1 MNIITNPKRSVWS
14 SLTER
19 PYVDNKSVHT
29 VVKEVFE
36 NVKNYGD
43 KSLIEYTKKFD
54 NIELTTI
61 EVEAKSISN
70 SEFII
75 SQKLKD
81 SIDLAFKNIYKFHK
95 SQIQKKEII
104 KINEGISC
112 WQEKRPIERVGFYI
126 PGGTAPLFSTV
137 LMLGIPSLIANC
149 PNRILCTPP
158 DKNGEIPVEI
168 LYVCKICKIKNIFKV
183 GGSQAIAAMTL
194 GTETI
199 PMVNKIFGPG
209 NQYVTIAKRY
219 SMNFGVSID
228 MPAGPSELLVL
239 ADESANP
246 KFVASDLLSQAEHG
260 NDSQVILVS
269 NSKKIINNINNEID
283 IQKKK
288 LKRINIINESLKNSN
303 SIFFNLID
311 DALDFINE
319 YAPEH
324 YIINVKNE
332 DYCISKLV
340 NAGSVFLG
348 NYTPESAGDYA
359 SGTNHTLPT
368 NGYAKQYSG
377 VNTDSFLKTIT
388 FQKIT
393 KFGLKSISS
402 AVETMAEHEGL
413 DAHKSAVS
421 IRINSNES

>member
-1 MNIITNPKRSVWS
+1 MNNIVNPNRSTWS
-14 SLTER
+14 SLVKR
-19 PYVDNKSVHT
+19 PYFDNKSIST
-29 VVKEVFE
+29 VVEEVFE
-36 NVKNYGD
+36 NVMSFGD
-43 KSLIEYTKKFD
+43 KSLIDYTRKFD
-54 NIELTTI
+54 N
-61 EVEAKSISN
+61 VEISNLKVESKSIAE
-70 SEFII
+70 SEFLI
-75 SQKLKD
+75 STKLKD

-104 KINEGISC
+104 EINKGISC
-112 WQEKRPIERVGFYI
+112 WQEKRPIENVGFYI

-149 PNRILCTPP
+149 NNRILCTPP
-158 DKNGEIPVEI
+158 NKNGKVPNEI
-168 LYVCKICKIKNIFKV
+168 LYVCKICKIKNVFQV
-183 GGSQAIAAMTL
+183 GGSQAIAAMTF
-194 GTETI
+194 GTESI
-199 PMVNKIFGPG
+199 KKVDKIFGPG
-209 NQYVTIAKRY
+209 NQYVTIAKKY

-239 ADESANP
+239 ADEAANP
-246 KFVASDLLSQAEHG
+246 KYVASDLLSQAEHG

-269 NSKKIINNINNEID
+269 NSKKIINEVNNEVN
-283 IQKKK
+283 IQKKT
-288 LKRINIINESLKNSN
+288 LKRINIINESLKNSK
-303 SIFFNLID
+303 SIFFNSID
-311 DALDFINE
+311 DALDFVND

-332 DYCISKLV
+332 DYCISRLI

-377 VNTDSFLKTIT
+377 VNTDSFFKTIT

-393 KFGLKSISS
+393 KTGLGFISS
-402 AVETMAEHEGL
+402 AVETMASSEGL
-413 DAHKSAVS
+413 DAHKKAVS
-421 IRINSNES
+421 IRMNNDEY

>member
-1 MNIITNPKRSVWS
+1 MNNITNPNRSTWS
-14 SLTER
+14 SLVKR
-19 PYVDNKSVHT
+19 PYFDNKSINT
-29 VVKEVFE
+29 VVEEVFE
-36 NVKNYGD
+36 NVMSYGD
-43 KSLIEYTKKFD
+43 KSLIDYTKKFD
-54 NIELTTI
+54 N
-61 EVEAKSISN
+61 VEISNLKVESKSIAE
-70 SEFII
+70 SEYLI
-75 SQKLKD
+75 SSKLKD

-104 KINEGISC
+104 EINKGISC
-112 WQEKRPIERVGFYI
+112 WQEKRPIENVGFYI

-149 PNRILCTPP
+149 NNRILCTPP
-158 DKNGEIPVEI
+158 NKNGKVPNEI
-168 LYVCKICKIKNIFKV
+168 LYVCKICKIKNVFQV
-183 GGSQAIAAMTL
+183 GGSQAIAAMTF
-194 GTETI
+194 GTESI
-199 PMVNKIFGPG
+199 KKVDKIFGPG

-239 ADESANP
+239 VDEAANP
-246 KFVASDLLSQAEHG
+246 KYVASDLLSQAEHG

-269 NSKKIINNINNEID
+269 NSQKIINDVNNEVN
-283 IQKKK
+283 IQKKT
-288 LKRINIINESLKNSN
+288 LKRINIINESLKNSK
-303 SIFFNLID
+303 SIFFNSID
-311 DALDFINE
+311 DALDFAND

-332 DYCISKLV
+332 DYCISRLI

-377 VNTDSFLKTIT
+377 VNTDSFFKTIT

-393 KFGLKSISS
+393 KTGLESISS
-402 AVETMAEHEGL
+402 AVETMASSEGL
-413 DAHKSAVS
+413 DAHKKAVS
-421 IRINSNES
+421 IRMNNDEF